1 MFYESDLKYIAK
13 EIAALQKNYDICAK
27 FVIGEQGEG
36 YVCLGVSDRYKEKYF
51 VPNPKLIPK
60 ILCDQAFYPGY
71 VYPYQTIFQVSE
83 DNYLKDF
90 LNIAQT
96 ARRLEGI
103 KHAYKWYNDT
113 RIPERIDPENANDI
127 LDVYEKYINN
137 WFPDD
142 KIKFQALLVTFIK
155 KTQEKVTSKWEN
167 YKQTVQYDTT
177 NGKLKNR
184 IKFLFHENLAHVSSK
199 YIHERF
205 DDVEHIY
212 VKDSDYQKI
221 ERWFSVNPVRFVY
234 SADKIF
240 HDYKQDMFK
249 KQKNNPWELNEQNED
264 IWRISIPS
272 VMKMKY
278 DEVYNR
284 IYCDGAVFENSST
297 MFETAPIYVCQ
308 LPKSQWSYWQQCA
321 EMENIIYSIDY
332 EHHFSGADFDSIPI
346 IVYEKDYERINYILK
361 RIVDVYLESHIE
373 IPEKDQFSIDGFV
386 FRNGQKLSEEESK
399 IIQRHFRKVGNK

>member
-1 MFYESDLKYIAK
+1 M
-13 EIAALQKNYDICAK
+13 
-27 FVIGEQGEG
+27 
-36 YVCLGVSDRYKEKYF
+36 
-51 VPNPKLIPK
+51 
-60 ILCDQAFYPGY
+60 
-71 VYPYQTIFQVSE
+71 
-83 DNYLKDF
+83 
-90 LNIAQT
+90 
-96 ARRLEGI
+96 
-103 KHAYKWYNDT
+103 
-113 RIPERIDPENANDI
+113 
-127 LDVYEKYINN
+127 
-137 WFPDD
+137 
-142 KIKFQALLVTFIK
+142 
-155 KTQEKVTSKWEN
+155 
-167 YKQTVQYDTT
+167 
-177 NGKLKNR
+177 
-184 IKFLFHENLAHVSSK
+184 
-199 YIHERF
+199 
-205 DDVEHIY
+205 
-212 VKDSDYQKI
+212 KDSDYQKI

-399 IIQRHFRKVGNK
+399 IIQRHFRKVGK